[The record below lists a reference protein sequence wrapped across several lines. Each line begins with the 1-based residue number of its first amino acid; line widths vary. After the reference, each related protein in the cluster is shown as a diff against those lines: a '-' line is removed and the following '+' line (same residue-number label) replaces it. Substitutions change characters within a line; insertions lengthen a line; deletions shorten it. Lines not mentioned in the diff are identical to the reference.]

1 GRTIKSKEGDDTPKY
16 INNAN
21 TPLFNKDTTVFGFDV
36 AAAAAIHADVVYL
49 VEGAPDVLRL
59 HLIGVKNAV
68 ACLGSA
74 WTENQLRQLQQ
85 CTTKLCFI
93 PDADPPNKEATN
105 IRDKQGIGIQAV
117 IKNAKNQII
126 VPESITKVIPK
137 IKNANLEIIPINFHH
152 IIRLETLEREPI
164 HKDPFDRL
172 LIAQCIEDRLT
183 FITSDGK
190 VKLYEKYGLDYIQY
204 ELN

>member
-1 GRTIKSKEGDDTPKY
+1 MNYLIDTQALSYFLYDWKQLPRQVLDFLGDY
-16 INNAN
+16 
-21 TPLFNKDTTVFGFDV
+21 
-36 AAAAAIHADVVYL
+36 
-49 VEGAPDVLRL
+49 
-59 HLIGVKNAV
+59 
-68 ACLGSA
+68 
-74 WTENQLRQLQQ
+74 
-85 CTTKLCFI
+85 
-93 PDADPPNKEATN
+93 TN
-105 IRDKQGIGIQAV
+105 IGFVSVVSLHEIV

-126 VPESITKVIPK
+126 VPEPITKVIPK

-190 VKLYEKYGLDYIQY
+190 VNLYEKYGLDYIQY

>member
-1 GRTIKSKEGDDTPKY
+1 MGDY
-16 INNAN
+16 
-21 TPLFNKDTTVFGFDV
+21 
-36 AAAAAIHADVVYL
+36 
-49 VEGAPDVLRL
+49 
-59 HLIGVKNAV
+59 
-68 ACLGSA
+68 
-74 WTENQLRQLQQ
+74 
-85 CTTKLCFI
+85 
-93 PDADPPNKEATN
+93 TN
-105 IRDKQGIGIQAV
+105 IGFVSVVSLHEIV